1 MLEVERRAI
10 KQEIKRLLKKLV
22 TTTISKY
29 MRDREVG
36 SMKPRNF
43 QKLAANCDDTR
54 RDLVLTANGRYMLL
68 EGCPNVSPKF
78 PVVTKEGKQDR
89 ALRIHDRKMADKFKM
104 PHPY

>member
-1 MLEVERRAI
+1 MLEVERQAI
-10 KQEIKRLLKKLV
+10 KRELKRVVKKLV

-36 SMKPRNF
+36 SMKPRKF
-43 QKLAANCDDTR
+43 QKLAANRDDTWR
-54 RDLVLTANGRYMLL
+54 NLVLTADSRYLLL
-68 EGCPNVSPKF
+68 EGWPHVSPKF

-89 ALRIHDRKMADKFKM
+89 ALRIHDRKLADKFKM